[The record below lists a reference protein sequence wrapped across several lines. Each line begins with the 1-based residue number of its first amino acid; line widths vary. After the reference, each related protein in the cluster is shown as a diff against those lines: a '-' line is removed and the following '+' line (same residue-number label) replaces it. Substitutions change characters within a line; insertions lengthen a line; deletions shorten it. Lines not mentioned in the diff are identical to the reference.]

1 MSIATTPTARGR
13 RSSLLSR
20 LRPRLLETL
29 TTPHAVDRYLEL
41 VDPMMTVDDMRAEVV
56 AVRHQT
62 ADTVTLTLRP
72 TWQWKGFSAGH
83 FVQIGVVVDGVRHTR
98 CYSPAGTAGTDD
110 DTIELTVKAQPDGIV
125 SNYLVASA
133 KPGLVVNLAPAT
145 GTFELPSPRP
155 DHVLLISGGSG
166 ITPVMSMLRT
176 LVHEGYT
183 GRVAFLHYA
192 YTENDVC
199 YRAELDRI
207 AAENDNVD
215 VLYAYTDQQNGGHL
229 HGFFDTEHLNVA
241 APWHASAQTFLCG
254 PPGLMKGVRSVF
266 DELGLS
272 ESLFSEEFVTAVPV
286 VDGDASGTVSFSG
299 SSVEAENDGA
309 TLLEQAENA
318 GLTPEFG
325 CRMGIC
331 FTCTAIKKSGCTRN
345 VKTGELDS
353 DPDNEIQLCIS
364 VPVGDVDIDV

>member
-1 MSIATTPTARGR
+1 MSIAEPAARR
-13 RSSLLSR
+13 RPSLLSK

-41 VDPMMTVDDMRAEVV
+41 VDPMVTVDEMRAEVV
-56 AVRHQT
+56 AVRRQT

-72 TWQWKGFSAGH
+72 TWQWEGHTAGH
-83 FVQIGVVVDGVRHTR
+83 FVQIGVVVNGIRHTR
-98 CYSPAGTAGTDD
+98 CYSPVGAAGADG
-110 DTIELTVKAQPDGIV
+110 TIELTVKKQKDGIV
-125 SNYLVASA
+125 STYLVDAA
-133 KPGLVVNLAPAT
+133 EPGLVVSLAPAT

-155 DHVLLISGGSG
+155 SHVLLISGGSG

-192 YTENDVC
+192 FTEKDVC

-215 VLYAYTDQQNGGHL
+215 VVYAYTDQQDGGHL
-229 HGFFDTEHLNVA
+229 HGFFDADHLATA
-241 APWHASAQTFLCG
+241 APWYESAQTFLCG
-254 PPGLMKGVRSVF
+254 PPGLMNGVTAVF
-266 DELGLS
+266 DELGLADA
-272 ESLFSEEFVTAVPV
+272 LHKEEFVTATPV
-286 VDGDASGTVSFSG
+286 ADGDATGTVTFSASG
-299 SSVEAENDGA
+299 ATAENDGA

-331 FTCTAIKKSGCTRN
+331 FTCTSVKKSGCTRN
-345 VKTGELDS
+345 VKTGETSS
-353 DPDNEIQLCIS
+353 DPDSEIQLCVS

>member
-1 MSIATTPTARGR
+1 MSIAPTPTARR
-13 RSSLLSR
+13 RSTTLLSK
-20 LRPRLLETL
+20 LRPRFLETL

-41 VDPMMTVDDMRAEVV
+41 VDPMVTVDDMRAEVV

-62 ADTVTLTLRP
+62 PDTATLTLRP

-98 CYSPAGTAGTDD
+98 CYSPAGAADPAAQ
-110 DTIELTVKAQPDGIV
+110 TIELTVKAQPDGIV
-125 SNYLVASA
+125 SNYLVAHA
-133 KPGLVVNLAPAT
+133 KPGLVVSLAPAT
-145 GTFELPSPRP
+145 GTFELPTPRP

-192 YTENDVC
+192 YTDKDVC

-215 VLYAYTDQQNGGHL
+215 VLYAYTDQQDGGHL
-229 HGFFDTEHLNVA
+229 HGFFDAEHLASA
-241 APWHASAQTFLCG
+241 APWYSSAQTYLCG
-254 PPGLMKGVRSVF
+254 PPGLMKGVTGVF
-266 DELGLS
+266 EELGLADA
-272 ESLFSEEFVTAVPV
+272 LHKEEFVTSVPV
-286 VDGDASGTVSFSG
+286 VEGDATGTVTFSG
-299 SSVEAENDGA
+299 SAVDAENDGA

-331 FTCTAIKKSGCTRN
+331 FTCTAVKKSGCTRN

-353 DPDNEIQLCIS
+353 DPDTEIQLCIS
-364 VPVGDVDIDV
+364 TPVGDVDIDV